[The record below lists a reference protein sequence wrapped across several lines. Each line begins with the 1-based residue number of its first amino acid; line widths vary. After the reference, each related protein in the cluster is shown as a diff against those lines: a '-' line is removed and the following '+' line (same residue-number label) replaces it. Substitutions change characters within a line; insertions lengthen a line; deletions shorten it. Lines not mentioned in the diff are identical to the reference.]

1 MKSRLLPT
9 LVVLL
14 AMSWS
19 EVGRACTVCMG
30 GDDTQIGPAMNGAIF
45 LLMGCIGGVLGLL
58 VAFAVTLMKRAN
70 ASLPPEANFQ
80 EF

>member
-1 MKSRLLPT
+1 
-9 LVVLL
+9 
-14 AMSWS
+14 
-19 EVGRACTVCMG
+19 MG

-70 ASLPPEANFQ
+70 ALLPPEANFQ